1 MKISEVIKDLPNH
14 KRIIVMQKV
23 RTGYFEWEWENKII
37 ANCTKG
43 ALGTIMVNYDQAT
56 VHHYYENEAFD
67 ALVIKVENYWL
78 QKVIEE
84 REYGKSALSGEKIYK
99 SISGYQKTGMTT
111 VGLSMPTI
119 YYTEESE

>member
-1 MKISEVIKDLPNH
+1 
-14 KRIIVMQKV
+14 MQKA
-23 RTGYFEWEWENKII
+23 RTGYLEWENKII

-43 ALGTIMVNYDQAT
+43 ALGAIMVNYDQAT

-84 REYGKSALSGEKIYK
+84 REYGKSVLSGEKIYK
-99 SISGYQKTGMTT
+99 SVSGYQKTGMAT

-119 YYTEESE
+119 YYMEED